1 MISANNMCA
10 ANRCGNLGITG
21 SRCHCG
27 TSACGHCND
36 VCRPYPNTCE
46 SCASRHC
53 SNTCGHCNDVCRPYP
68 NTCGH
73 CNDVCRPYPNTC
85 ESCTDNCGSCGSCY
99 EGGTCGIVAQ
109 LRTLYNARVQITTFT
124 CVLDVVVLDLCGE
137 FIRVLDYCTGKIF
150 LLRVDCICMIE
161 QPIMPAC

>member
-36 VCRPYPNTCE
+36 VCRPYPNTC
-46 SCASRHC
+46 
-53 SNTCGHCNDVCRPYP
+53 D
-68 NTCGH
+68 
-73 CNDVCRPYPNTC
+73 
-85 ESCTDNCGSCGSCY
+85 SCTDNCGSCGSCY
-99 EGGTCGIVAQ
+99 EGSTCGIVAQ

>member
-1 MISANNMCA
+1 MISANNICA

-21 SRCHCG
+21 SRCNCG

-36 VCRPYPNTCE
+36 VCRPC
-46 SCASRHC
+46 
-53 SNTCGHCNDVCRPYP
+53 
-68 NTCGH
+68 
-73 CNDVCRPYPNTC
+73 PNTC

-99 EGGTCGIVAQ
+99 EGSTCGIVAQ